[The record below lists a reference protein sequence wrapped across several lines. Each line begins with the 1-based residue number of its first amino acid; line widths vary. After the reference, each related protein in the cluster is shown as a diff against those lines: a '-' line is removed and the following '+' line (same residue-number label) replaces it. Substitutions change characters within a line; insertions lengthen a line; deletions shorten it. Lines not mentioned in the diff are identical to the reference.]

1 MKKIIQ
7 YVLPVTLTLFM
18 CVSVERTVVTD
29 GGYDRLHGLPLP
41 YRSNNAGCTGC
52 YEVYVF
58 PMILDLLFFFVM
70 AMGVVKLVERARI
83 HLRTSTWGMVVGV
96 AVSLFWVS
104 LFMLMTTD
112 SRFLLTNHT
121 AYKTTKRELVVGLR

>member
-1 MKKIIQ
+1 MKKISQ
-7 YVLPVTLTLFM
+7 YILPVTLTFFM

-29 GGYDRLHGLPLP
+29 GGYDRLYGMPLS

-58 PMILDLLFFFVM
+58 PMILDLLFFFVL

-83 HLRTSTWGMVVGV
+83 RLRTST
-96 AVSLFWVS
+96 
-104 LFMLMTTD
+104 
-112 SRFLLTNHT
+112 
-121 AYKTTKRELVVGLR
+121 